1 MKKSSQK
8 WYVFATVV
16 LSFVFAPQVQVEVY
30 SHGGGPQ
37 VGVEVEAELVSNPDV
52 PAFAG
57 ARGKVIVN
65 LAEGFVRLRS
75 LSGFSSQV
83 VPYDVISD
91 TDPRL
96 EDGDGNISNTS
107 CDLQGDLATQSH
119 WICPVNSY
127 VMWLG
132 ELEDGALHHPI
143 PLATIYPRED
153 GTADDRNLSFR
164 GNVSGFGN
172 NAIIITA
179 EETFGAMPSLLDGVF
194 RYFPAGPV
202 VATFSLT
209 EHHSEEGRP

>member
-8 WYVFATVV
+8 WHVFAIVA
-16 LSFVFAPQVQVEVY
+16 LSFVFGPQVQV
-30 SHGGGPQ
+30 HGHGEGPT
-37 VGVEVEAELVSNPDV
+37 VGVEVEAGLVPNPGV

-65 LAEGFVRLRS
+65 VAEGVVRLQD
-75 LSGFSSQV
+75 LAGFPVQV

-96 EDGDGNISNTS
+96 ADGDGNIGRTS
-107 CDLQGDLATQSH
+107 CDLQGDLATQSD
-119 WICPVNSY
+119 WMCPVNSY
-127 VMWLG
+127 VVWLG

-179 EETFGAMPSLLDGVF
+179 EETFGAMPSVLDGVF
-194 RYFPAGPV
+194 RYFPAGLV

-209 EHHSEEGRP
+209 P

>member
-8 WYVFATVV
+8 WHVFAIVA
-16 LSFVFAPQVQVEVY
+16 LSFVFVLQVQVY
-30 SHGGGPQ
+30 GHGGGPT
-37 VGVEVEAELVSNPDV
+37 VGVEVEAGLVSNPDV

-57 ARGKVIVN
+57 ASGKVIVN
-65 LAEGFVRLRS
+65 VAEGVVRLRD
-75 LSGFSSQV
+75 LSGFPVQV
-83 VPYDVISD
+83 VPYDVISE

-96 EDGDGNISNTS
+96 EDGDGNIGRTS
-107 CDLQGDLATQSH
+107 CDLPGDLATQSN

-127 VMWLG
+127 VVWLG

-153 GTADDRNLSFR
+153 GTVDDRNLSFR

-172 NAIIITA
+172 NAVIMTA
-179 EETFGAMPSLLDGVF
+179 EETFGAMPSLLNGVF

-209 EHHSEEGRP
+209 ETP